1 MQRLLVPNRGS
12 VIRLLGP
19 SWRAAREKLLS
30 MIREDYQLIAI
41 IGRAGAGKTT
51 LLLSLEGM
59 GDGVFMYTDMTE
71 VRDRDLSAIVST
83 VFADN
88 THVVRDVQE
97 RLKKTGVKG
106 LLKAFAKASPDEV
119 VESARLKPM
128 ETLKLLN
135 DAIELLGM
143 SPLVIGVDEGL
154 LSQDDPRAM
163 DFINSIHA
171 FRNNMQ
177 AMPSTKIVITL
188 LPDVVNL
195 ISKVDTPLFDILRLG
210 AITLPDYVTRE
221 DLKEVIQEYGLSE
234 VDLSKIEALGPL
246 TMRQLICLMN
256 TKMDVIKCGIDT
268 AGEISIE

>member
-1 MQRLLVPNRGS
+1 MQRILVPNRGS
-12 VIRLLGP
+12 RIKLLGP
-19 SWRAAREKLLS
+19 SWRAARDKLLT
-30 MIREDYQLIAI
+30 MIDEDYQLITI

-59 GDGVFMYTDMTE
+59 EHGIYMYADMTE
-71 VRDRDLSAIVST
+71 VKERDLSAIVST

-88 THVVRDVQE
+88 IYEVRNVQE
-97 RLKKTGVKG
+97 KLRKMNIKG
-106 LLKAFAKASPDEV
+106 ILKAFAKASPDEV

-135 DAIELLGM
+135 DAVEILDM
-143 SPLVIGVDEGL
+143 KPLVIGVDEGL
-154 LSQDDPRAM
+154 LSQDDPRAV
-163 DFINSIHA
+163 DFINALHA

-177 AMPSTKIVITL
+177 ALGSTKLIITL

-195 ISKVDTPLFDILRLG
+195 ISKIDTPLFDILRLG
-210 AITLPDYVTRE
+210 AITLPDYVAQE
-221 DLKEVIQEYGLSE
+221 DLKEVAQEYGLGPTE
-234 VDLSKIEALGPL
+234 ISKIESLGPL

-256 TKMDVIKCGIDT
+256 TKIDVIKCGVDT

>member
-1 MQRLLVPNRGS
+1 MQRFLVPNRGLS
-12 VIRLLGP
+12 IKLLGP

-59 GDGVFMYTDMTE
+59 GDGTFMYADMTE
-71 VRDRDLSAIVST
+71 VRDRDLPAIIST

-88 THVVRDVQE
+88 IHVIRDIQE
-97 RLKKTGVKG
+97 KLKRTGVKG
-106 LLKAFAKASPDEV
+106 LLKAFAKAGLDEI

-135 DAIELLGM
+135 DAVELLGM
-143 SPLVIGVDEGL
+143 APLIIGVDEGL
-154 LSQDDPRAM
+154 LSQDDPRAV
-163 DFINSIHA
+163 DFINAIHA

-177 AMPSTKIVITL
+177 AIPSTRIIITL

-210 AITLPDYVTRE
+210 AITLPDYVTPE

-234 VDLSKIEALGPL
+234 TEVEKVEALGPL
-246 TMRQLICLMN
+246 TMRQLVCLMN

>member
-1 MQRLLVPNRGS
+1 MQRFLVPNRGS
-12 VIRLLGP
+12 SIRLLGP
-19 SWRAAREKLLS
+19 SWRAAREKILS
-30 MIREDYQLIAI
+30 MVHEDYQLMAI

-51 LLLSLEGM
+51 LLLSLEGIN
-59 GDGVFMYTDMTE
+59 DGTFMYTDMTE
-71 VRDRDLSAIVST
+71 IKDRDLSAIMST

-88 THVVRDVQE
+88 IRGVREIQE
-97 RLKKTGVKG
+97 RLKRMSIKG
-106 LLKAFAKASPDEV
+106 LLKAFAKASPDEI
-119 VESARLKPM
+119 VESAKLKPL

-135 DAIELLGM
+135 DAVELLGM
-143 SPLVIGVDEGL
+143 APLVIGIDEGL

-163 DFINSIHA
+163 DFINAIHA

-177 AMPSTKIVITL
+177 AIPSTRTIITL

-221 DLKEVIQEYGLSE
+221 DLREVMQEYGLSE
-234 VDLSKIEALGPL
+234 TELSKIDALGPL

-256 TKMDVIKCGIDT
+256 TKMDAIKCGIDT
-268 AGEISIE
+268 AGEITIE

>member
-12 VIRLLGP
+12 RIKLLGP
-19 SWRAAREKLLS
+19 SWRAAREKLLG
-30 MIREDYQLIAI
+30 MIHEDYQLITI

-59 GDGVFMYTDMTE
+59 SDGVFMYADMTE

-88 THVVRDVQE
+88 IHVVRDVQE
-97 RLKKTGVKG
+97 KLKKTGVKG
-106 LLKAFAKASPDEV
+106 LLRAFAKASPDEV

-135 DAIELLGM
+135 DAVELLGM
-143 SPLVIGVDEGL
+143 APLVIGIDEGL
-154 LSQDDPRAM
+154 LSQDDPRAV
-163 DFINSIHA
+163 DFINAMHA

-177 AMPSTKIVITL
+177 AIPSTRIIITL

-210 AITLPDYVTRE
+210 AITLPDYVTKE

-234 VDLSKIEALGPL
+234 AELSKIDALGPL
-246 TMRQLICLMN
+246 TMRQLICLIN
-256 TKMDVIKCGIDT
+256 TKLDTTKCGIDT